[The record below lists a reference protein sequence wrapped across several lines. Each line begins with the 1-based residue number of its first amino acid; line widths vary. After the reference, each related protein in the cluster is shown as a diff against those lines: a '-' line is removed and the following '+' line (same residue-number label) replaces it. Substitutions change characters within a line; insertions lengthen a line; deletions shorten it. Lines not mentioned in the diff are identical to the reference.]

1 MKANFTIPSGL
12 LLEFSVAHREGLEV
26 RWLDSYLTNDYFEPI
41 HYQNLLS
48 LVPRPGSGWV
58 SPSQRPATQH
68 SSGIGR
74 GSGNAGRLAGRR
86 HVTGS
91 HINRF
96 LGRTWCVVISGTE
109 KTIRGCNI
117 GVCVC
122 VYARAYIYLYV
133 CICKYQHVCMCVY
146 ICDCVCVC
154 VGIMCICMYITDS
167 VTPWT
172 VTHQASL
179 SMEFS
184 RQKYWRG
191 QPFPSPGDLSY
202 PGITPGSPSLQA
214 DSLPSEPQGK
224 PFIYMYYVYTYMCIY
239 IYMNTQTIRLAITSS
254 YHIWYVYMMFTYI
267 IYM

>member
-1 MKANFTIPSGL
+1 MSKSQPEASHTAFQWHWTWL
-12 LLEFSVAHREGLEV
+12 RECWTPGRETACH
-26 RWLDSYLTNDYFEPI
+26 WEPHKQISWKDMMCCYFRDRKD
-41 HYQNLLS
+41 HS
-48 LVPRPGSGWV
+48 WM
-58 SPSQRPATQH
+58 QH
-68 SSGIGR
+68 WS
-74 GSGNAGRLAGRR
+74 
-86 HVTGS
+86 
-91 HINRF
+91 
-96 LGRTWCVVISGTE
+96 
-109 KTIRGCNI
+109 
-117 GVCVC
+117 VCVC

-224 PFIYMYYVYTYMCIY
+224 PLIYMYYVYTYMCIY

-254 YHIWYVYMMFTYI
+254 YHI
-267 IYM
+267 